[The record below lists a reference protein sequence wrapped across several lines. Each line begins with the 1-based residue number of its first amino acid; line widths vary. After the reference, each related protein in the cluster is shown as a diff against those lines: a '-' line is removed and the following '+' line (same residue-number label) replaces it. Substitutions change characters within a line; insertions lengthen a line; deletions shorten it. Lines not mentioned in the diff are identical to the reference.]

1 MTREFYPTEV
11 EVTVNY
17 DENGEVVLCMDLGG
31 EVHVFDLMASRKFLE
46 MLETAIEFAE
56 DVDENGPLCEYDA

>member
-17 DENGEVVLCMDLGG
+17 DENGEVVVCIDMGG
-31 EVHVFDLMASRKFLE
+31 ELHIFDLRAAKVFRD
-46 MLETAIEFAE
+46 MLDRNIEFAE
-56 DVDENGPLCEYDA
+56 DVEENGPLCEYDA